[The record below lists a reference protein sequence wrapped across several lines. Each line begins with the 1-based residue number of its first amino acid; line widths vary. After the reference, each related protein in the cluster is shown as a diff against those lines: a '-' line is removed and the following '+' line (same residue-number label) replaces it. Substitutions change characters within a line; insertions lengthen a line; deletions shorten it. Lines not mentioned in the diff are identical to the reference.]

1 MEKEFVFKD
10 IDQEGLDTLD
20 AIANAD
26 LFNEWMYDT
35 IKPFCKG
42 KILEVGSGIGNI
54 SQFFIRDKAEIL
66 LTDIRDNYCS
76 ILKDKFKNTS
86 SIGVEKMDLVESDF
100 DVTYASHLNTYDTIF
115 ALNVVEHIKEDAQ
128 AIANCKKLLKPN
140 GNLIIL
146 VPAYQ
151 ILFNK
156 FDTELEHYRRYTT
169 TLLSTIMKQELS
181 IIHSQYFNA
190 TGIAGWILSG
200 SILRKKTIPA
210 GQMKLYNKLVP
221 IFKLVDKVLFNS
233 IGLSAIVVG
242 KKV

>member
-1 MEKEFVFKD
+1 MNKEFQFKD

-20 AIANAD
+20 ALADAD

-35 IKPFCKG
+35 IQPFCKG

-54 SQFFIRDKAEIL
+54 SQFFIRDKKDIIL
-66 LTDIRDNYCS
+66 SDIRDNYVG
-76 ILKDKFKNTS
+76 ILKNKYNAQK
-86 SIGVEKMDLVESDF
+86 IQVEKMDLVDVDF
-100 DVTYASHLNTYDTIF
+100 DVKYNSQFESYDTIF
-115 ALNVVEHIKEDAQ
+115 ALNVVEHIKDDVLAMH
-128 AIANCKKLLKPN
+128 NCKKLLKKE
-140 GNLIIL
+140 GHLIIL

-151 ILFNK
+151 LLFNK

-169 TLLSTIMKQELS
+169 DMLKKRMQSDFS

-221 IFKLVDKVLFNS
+221 IFKIIDKVLFNLL
-233 IGLSAIVVG
+233 GLSAIVVG
-242 KKV
+242 KKD